1 MHARTVHATRRGYD
15 SLVKRVARPLA
26 LGMVLASAVVVMG
39 LGAAQKAPCADGNWQ
54 DLRQYRQLC
63 YTDIVPLLATEQLQG
78 GRLPFL
84 EPCVTIEGQ
93 NCDEY
98 PVLTMYFM
106 RVADWIAGDRFG
118 AWFWVNAALLLVCAL
133 ATVVATYLVAGRRA
147 LIVALAPSL
156 LIYGTVN
163 WDLLAVAFAAAAVA
177 AFAARRD
184 GLAGALLGLGAASK
198 LYPLLLALPLAAE
211 RVRQR
216 LPDRAVSLVWW
227 TAGAWAAVNL
237 PFIVAAPGGWFE
249 FFRYNAARCPEFDS
263 LWTIGFRAAGS
274 DSCLHIGVVG
284 VLSAAIFV
292 GAVTFLWAAKE
303 HAQPGFP
310 RWAFG
315 FPLLV
320 VFLLTSKVY
329 SPQYGL
335 WLLPWFALALPDL
348 RAFAAFQAADVV
360 VFVTRFRWFLELED
374 PSAGLPR
381 WLFEAA
387 VAARAAIL
395 VWCLILWVRR
405 RHQQIDELVIVRR
418 TTPEPEEVVPA

>member
-1 MHARTVHATRRGYD
+1 
-15 SLVKRVARPLA
+15 
-26 LGMVLASAVVVMG
+26 MVLASAVVVTG
-39 LGAAQKAPCADGNWQ
+39 LGAAQKAPCADGVWD

-63 YTDIVPLLATEQLQG
+63 YTDVVPLLGTEQLQD

-84 EPCVTIEGQ
+84 DPCVPVEGQ
-93 NCDEY
+93 ECDEY

-106 RVADWIAGDRFG
+106 RVADWVAGDRYG
-118 AWFWVNAALLLVCAL
+118 SWFWVNAAFLAVCAIV
-133 ATVVATYLVAGRRA
+133 TVVATYLVAGRRA
-147 LIVALAPSL
+147 MYVAVAPSL
-156 LIYGTVN
+156 LIYGTMN
-163 WDLLAVAFAAAAVA
+163 WDLLAVALAAAAVA

-198 LYPLLLALPLAAE
+198 LYPLLLAVPLAAE

-227 TAGAWAAVNL
+227 TAGAWAAVNV

-249 FFRYNAARCPEFDS
+249 FFRFNANRCPEFDS

-274 DSCLHIGVVG
+274 DSCAHVG
-284 VLSAAIFV
+284 LVGTLSAAAFV
-292 GAVTFLWAAKE
+292 GSATFLWGAK
-303 HAQPGFP
+303 HRAQPGFP

-320 VFLLTSKVY
+320 AFLLTSKVY

-348 RAFAAFQAADVV
+348 RAFVAFQVTDVV
-360 VFVTRFRWFLELED
+360 VFFTRFRWFLELQD
-374 PSAGLPR
+374 PSGGLPR

-387 VAARAAIL
+387 VVARATIL
-395 VWCLILWVRR
+395 IWCLVLWVRR
-405 RHQQIDELVIVRR
+405 QHEPIESIAIRERGAAEL
-418 TTPEPEEVVPA
+418 TPA